1 MPDLK
6 LKHGKLKDFYEGKT
20 TIRDHQGVEIN
31 SKGEKLDSYHRAYQE
46 QQKTMKKFEKSK
58 KEMICCVESH
68 SESYSE
74 DEFYPEWYV
83 PRTGQ
88 ECVKKFL

>member
-31 SKGEKLDSYHRAYQE
+31 SKGEKLDSYHRAY
-46 QQKTMKKFEKSK
+46 
-58 KEMICCVESH
+58 
-68 SESYSE
+68 
-74 DEFYPEWYV
+74 
-83 PRTGQ
+83 
-88 ECVKKFL
+88 